1 MGSKTLGK
9 NRPVISMA
17 HLNRINK
24 IKSRF
29 EKCNDLGI
37 DLTNPIYYSSQ
48 QDEMLV
54 DSKTQ
59 G

>member
-48 QDEMLV
+48 
-54 DSKTQ
+54 
-59 G
+59 